1 MFRLKTI
8 VLLTFLF
15 SGCQTPFGSEKG
27 LRHLSNIA
35 DQDSSKSAS
44 SHQIDGEIVSESFS
58 DTPRVADAEIKDP
71 KSIDEAVFTRLTD
84 KKVAGNFTGA
94 GSFQPL
100 KMPPSKAISVGFA
113 DQSPSSGGSHLLLPS
128 HSAVAEAKQL
138 PAAGTVLKDEVVSR
152 EAISCSFRDRG
163 FSSGANQVSLP
174 RQIAIAKAKK
184 IPAEATVLTDDAT
197 HVNYSAGSS
206 TRETTADFQDSGTPH
221 FNDLESSNVNFSD
234 SSSAN
239 EGTTDFQDSTRL
251 HFNDFESSVASSRP
265 SSLERESYKNMSI
278 SEAVRLGLQN
288 SKVIRDLGGTIL
300 QNPEAI
306 ASAYDPSI
314 THSNPFFGEEA
325 ALSEF
330 DANLNAS
337 SVFENNDLEVN
348 NQFLGDNGSI
358 QQDLGNL
365 QLGVTKRTAT
375 GALVSLRSV
384 SDYDNNN
391 SVGNRFGTPSSSWQ
405 TFLEGEMRQ
414 PLLRGGRVN
423 VNRITTPGAATGEF
437 NGIEIAKSRTD
448 ISVSEFKIS
457 VRNLVSDIE
466 NAYWDLYFAYRDLEA
481 RKAARDNA
489 LQSWRRIQSLGNEKK
504 EGGEA
509 DKEGQARE
517 QYFRFEAAVQD
528 AIFGRPGDG
537 TSSNNGTSAGIF
549 RPASGLKVAERRF
562 RYLVGLPLSSS
573 DTMTIRPTNEPSVVP
588 TSYDLD
594 VCVNTAFANRSEL
607 KRQLEIIRQTELQ
620 MQAARD
626 LLLPQLDLVG
636 RYRVRGFGSDL
647 VGQSSIPNDS
657 ASADLFDAEHQEWQ
671 LGMELNVA
679 VGYRREFATIR
690 NIEQRL
696 LREKQVLH
704 EQKRRI
710 AADIGNA
717 LDNVERAYLFHV
729 LQYNRLAGALDQLH
743 AVRITNEQ
751 KKAPLNLVLEAQR
764 RVLDAQTDLYRAKV
778 EFALAKR
785 DVEFEQ
791 GTLLTNMNVQ
801 FSDRENLLDSNF
813 YEPAEHHSSQNF
825 EVIDFGHVVNARAG
839 SGTYDTFSDY

>member
-1 MFRLKTI
+1 MLRLKTI
-8 VLLTFLF
+8 VLVAFLL
-15 SGCQTPFGSEKG
+15 SGCQAPFGSEEG
-27 LRHLSNIA
+27 LRHLSTLA
-35 DQDSSKSAS
+35 
-44 SHQIDGEIVSESFS
+44 HQERLRDANSPQVESELVSESFS
-58 DTPRVADAEIKDP
+58 DTPRAAEAEIQEPKSMNEAIFMNVTDKQVADD
-71 KSIDEAVFTRLTD
+71 VTGTGLFQRLE
-84 KKVAGNFTGA
+84 
-94 GSFQPL
+94 
-100 KMPPSKAISVGFA
+100 MP
-113 DQSPSSGGSHLLLPS
+113 
-128 HSAVAEAKQL
+128 
-138 PAAGTVLKDEVVSR
+138 SR
-152 EAISCSFRDRG
+152 EAIGIACNDQNLRSEASDVSSPSQNAVAKASQIQAETVLMDEATQANYS
-163 FSSGANQVSLP
+163 FSSP
-174 RQIAIAKAKK
+174 
-184 IPAEATVLTDDAT
+184 
-197 HVNYSAGSS
+197 
-206 TRETTADFQDSGTPH
+206 TRETLTDLQEFARPH
-221 FNDLESSNVNFSD
+221 LNDLENYNASLLPPST
-234 SSSAN
+234 
-239 EGTTDFQDSTRL
+239 EG
-251 HFNDFESSVASSRP
+251 
-265 SSLERESYKNMSI
+265 ESYQNISI
-278 SEAVRLGLQN
+278 EDAVRLGLQN

-314 THSNPFFGEEA
+314 AHSNPFFGEEA

-337 SVFENNDLEVN
+337 TFFENNDRELN
-348 NQFLGDNGSI
+348 NQFLGDNGTI

-365 QLGVTKRTAT
+365 QLGITKRTTT
-375 GALVSLRSV
+375 GALVSLRSI
-384 SDYDNNN
+384 SEYDNNN
-391 SVGNRFGTPSSSWQ
+391 SIGNRFGTPSSSWQ

-562 RYLVGLPLSSS
+562 RYLVGLPLSNSN
-573 DTMTIRPTNEPSVVP
+573 TVTIRPTNEPSVVP
-588 TSYDLD
+588 TSYDRE

-607 KRQLEIIRQTELQ
+607 KRQIEIIRQTELQ

-657 ASADLFDAEHQEWQ
+657 ASADLFNADHQEWQ

-679 VGYRREFATIR
+679 VGYRREFATVR

-696 LREKQVLH
+696 LREKEILH

-729 LQYNRLAGALDQLH
+729 LQYNRLAGALDQLQ
-743 AVRITNEQ
+743 AVKITNEQ

-778 EFALAKR
+778 EFTLAQR

-813 YEPAEHHSSQNF
+813 YEPKNGPSSQKF
-825 EVIDFGHVVNARAG
+825 EVMDFGPVANTRLG
-839 SGTYDTFSDY
+839 SGAYHRFSDN

>member
-1 MFRLKTI
+1 MLRLKTI
-8 VLLTFLF
+8 VLVAFLL
-15 SGCQTPFGSEKG
+15 SGCQAPFGSEEG
-27 LRHLSNIA
+27 LRHLSTLA
-35 DQDSSKSAS
+35 
-44 SHQIDGEIVSESFS
+44 HQERLRDANSPQVESELVSESFS
-58 DTPRVADAEIKDP
+58 DTPRAAEAEIQEPKSMNEAIFMNVTDKQVADD
-71 KSIDEAVFTRLTD
+71 VTGTGLFQRLE
-84 KKVAGNFTGA
+84 
-94 GSFQPL
+94 
-100 KMPPSKAISVGFA
+100 MP
-113 DQSPSSGGSHLLLPS
+113 
-128 HSAVAEAKQL
+128 
-138 PAAGTVLKDEVVSR
+138 SR
-152 EAISCSFRDRG
+152 EAIGIACNDQNLRSEASDVSSPSQNAVAKASQIQAETVLMDEATQANYS
-163 FSSGANQVSLP
+163 FSSP
-174 RQIAIAKAKK
+174 
-184 IPAEATVLTDDAT
+184 
-197 HVNYSAGSS
+197 
-206 TRETTADFQDSGTPH
+206 TRETLTDLQEFARPH
-221 FNDLESSNVNFSD
+221 LNDLENYNASLLPPST
-234 SSSAN
+234 
-239 EGTTDFQDSTRL
+239 EG
-251 HFNDFESSVASSRP
+251 
-265 SSLERESYKNMSI
+265 ESYQNISI
-278 SEAVRLGLQN
+278 EDAVRLGLQN

-314 THSNPFFGEEA
+314 AHSNPFFGEEA

-337 SVFENNDLEVN
+337 TFFENNDRELN
-348 NQFLGDNGSI
+348 NQFLGDNGTI

-365 QLGVTKRTAT
+365 QLGITKRTTT
-375 GALVSLRSV
+375 GALVSLRSI
-384 SDYDNNN
+384 SEYDNNN
-391 SVGNRFGTPSSSWQ
+391 SIGNRFGTPSSSWQ
-405 TFLEGEMRQ
+405 TFLEAEMRQ

-562 RYLVGLPLSSS
+562 RYLVGLPLSNSN
-573 DTMTIRPTNEPSVVP
+573 TVTIRPTNEPSVVP
-588 TSYDLD
+588 TSYDRE

-607 KRQLEIIRQTELQ
+607 KRQIEIIRQTELQ

-657 ASADLFDAEHQEWQ
+657 ASADLFNADHQEWQ

-679 VGYRREFATIR
+679 VGYRREFATVR

-696 LREKQVLH
+696 LREKEILH

-729 LQYNRLAGALDQLH
+729 LQYNRLAGALDQLQ
-743 AVRITNEQ
+743 AVKITNEQ

-778 EFALAKR
+778 EFALAQR

-813 YEPAEHHSSQNF
+813 YEPKNGPSSQKF
-825 EVIDFGHVVNARAG
+825 EVMDFGPVANTRLG
-839 SGTYDTFSDY
+839 SGAYHRFSDN